1 MKPELPI
8 MLAIIMSIALIMV
21 GCGGVATIPQIGDNA
36 PDFTLKNIDGESVS
50 LSDFRGKPVLLVFTS
65 VYCVECTEQM
75 PYIEAA
81 FEQSDGKL
89 VVLTVYREDSLSR
102 VKKHVDEEKLTTFPA
117 LPDPDDKVGIKYG
130 LAPRVAPV
138 NIFIDADG
146 IIRNVSPGSFQS
158 QDEIESI
165 LNSL

>member
-1 MKPELPI
+1 M
-8 MLAIIMSIALIMV
+8 
-21 GCGGVATIPQIGDNA
+21 
-36 PDFTLKNIDGESVS
+36 
-50 LSDFRGKPVLLVFTS
+50 LLVFTS

-81 FEQSDGKL
+81 FERSGGEL
-89 VVLTVYREDSLSR
+89 AVLTVYREDSPSR

-117 LPDPDDKVGIKYG
+117 LPDPGDKVGIKFG

-146 IIRNVSPGSFQS
+146 IIRNIRPGSFQS
-158 QDEIESI
+158 QEEIENI

>member
-1 MKPELPI
+1 MKAKLLI

-21 GCGGVATIPQIGDNA
+21 GCGGVATVPQVGDKA
-36 PDFTLKNIDGESVS
+36 PDFTLETIDGNSLS

-65 VYCVECTEQM
+65 VYCAECKEQM

-81 FEQSDGKL
+81 FERSGEKL

-102 VKKHVDEEKLTTFPA
+102 VKRHVDEEKLTTFPA
-117 LPDPDDKVGIKYG
+117 LPDPDDKVGIEYG

-138 NIFIDADG
+138 NILIDADG
-146 IIRNVSPGSFQS
+146 IIMNLRPGSFQS

-165 LNSL
+165 LDSL

>member
-1 MKPELPI
+1 
-8 MLAIIMSIALIMV
+8 MLAIIMSVALIMV
-21 GCGGVATIPQIGDNA
+21 GCGGVAAIPQIGDKA

-81 FEQSDGKL
+81 FEQSGGEL
-89 VVLTVYREDSLSR
+89 AVLTVYREDSLSR
-102 VKKHVDEEKLTTFPA
+102 VKKHVDEEKLTNFPA
-117 LPDPDDKVGIKYG
+117 LPDPGDKVGIKYG

-138 NIFIDADG
+138 NIIIDADG
-146 IIRNVSPGSFQS
+146 IIRNIRPGSFQS
-158 QDEIESI
+158 QEEIESI
-165 LNSL
+165 LNSF

>member
-1 MKPELPI
+1 MKAKFLI
-8 MLAIIMSIALIMV
+8 MLAIIMSIMLIMV
-21 GCGGVATIPQIGDNA
+21 GCGGAATIPQIGDKA

-50 LSDFRGKPVLLVFTS
+50 LSDFRGKLVLLVFTS
-65 VYCVECTEQM
+65 VYCAECKEQM

-81 FEQSDGKL
+81 FERSGGKL
-89 VVLTVYREDSLSR
+89 AVLTVYREDSPTR
-102 VKKHVDEEKLTTFPA
+102 VKKHVDDEKLTTFPA
-117 LPDPDDKVGIKYG
+117 LPDPGDKVGIKFG

-138 NIFIDADG
+138 NIIIDADG
-146 IIRNVSPGSFQS
+146 IIRNIRPGSFQS

>member
-1 MKPELPI
+1 MKAKLLI

-21 GCGGVATIPQIGDNA
+21 GCGGTATASQVGDKA
-36 PDFTLKNIDGESVS
+36 PDFTLETIDGNSLS

-65 VYCVECTEQM
+65 VYCVECKEQM
-75 PYIEAA
+75 PYIEAV
-81 FEQSDGKL
+81 FERSGGKL
-89 VVLTVYREDSLSR
+89 AVLTVYREDSPTR
-102 VKKHVDEEKLTTFPA
+102 VKKHVDDEKLANFPA
-117 LPDPDDKVGIKYG
+117 LPDPGDKVGIKYG

-138 NIFIDADG
+138 NIIIDADG
-146 IIRNVSPGSFQS
+146 IIRNIRPGSFQS